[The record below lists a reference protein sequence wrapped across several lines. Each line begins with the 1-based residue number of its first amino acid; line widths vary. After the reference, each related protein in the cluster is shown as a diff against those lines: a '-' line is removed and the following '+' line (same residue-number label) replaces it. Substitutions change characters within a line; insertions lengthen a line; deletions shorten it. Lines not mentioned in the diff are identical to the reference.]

1 MLRLL
6 YRLIVQRVKE
16 YQLKKSTLRQN
27 SSGTK
32 QVFTKSVRLRWIF
45 ASGIVLVA
53 LASLTL
59 YRFQFSLPLLS
70 PDPNQAQLEIRVD
83 SVANV
88 PTVVFLE
95 RTPPSL
101 TPVPENSNVN
111 QITIQNSQFSPAFQL
126 ITAGS
131 TIEIVNNDPILHNTH
146 IIDGVDTVFN
156 VATPLKSIA
165 VRKTMTATG
174 MLFVRCDL
182 HPFMH
187 GWIFVPPNPYYTV
200 VHDPG
205 AVIWSDILPG
215 TYLLQKWEAGKFTSS
230 LQIHLSPG
238 EEKIISQL

>member
-16 YQLKKSTLRQN
+16 YQLKKSSLRQN
-27 SSGTK
+27 SSSTK
-32 QVFTKSVRLRWIF
+32 QFVTKSVKLRWIF

-53 LASLTL
+53 LASLVF
-59 YRFQFSLPLLS
+59 YRFQFGLPLLS
-70 PDPNQAQLEIRVD
+70 PNPNQAQLEIRVD
-83 SVANV
+83 SVANA

-95 RTPPSL
+95 RTPPPL
-101 TPVPENSNVN
+101 TPVPENSNVS
-111 QITIQNSQFSPAFQL
+111 QITIQNSQFTPAFQL

-131 TIEIVNNDPILHNTH
+131 TIEILNNDPILHNTH
-146 IIDGVDTVFN
+146 IIDGDDTVFN
-156 VATPLKSIA
+156 VATPLKSIT

-187 GWIFVPPNPYYTV
+187 SWIFVPPNPYYVVVNNSGTV
-200 VHDPG
+200 VW
-205 AVIWSDILPG
+205 ADISPG
-215 TYLLQKWEAGKFTSS
+215 TYLLQKWEAGKITRS

-238 EEKIISQL
+238 EEKVINQL

>member
-27 SSGTK
+27 SSSTK
-32 QVFTKSVRLRWIF
+32 QVFTKSVKLRWIF

-53 LASLTL
+53 LASIVL
-59 YRFQFSLPLLS
+59 YRFHFGLPLLS
-70 PDPNQAQLEIRVD
+70 PNPNQAQLEIRVD
-83 SVANV
+83 SVANA

-95 RTPPSL
+95 RTPPPL
-101 TPVPENSNVN
+101 APVPENSNVS
-111 QITIQNSQFSPAFQL
+111 QITILNSQFTPAFQL

-146 IIDGVDTVFN
+146 IIDGDDTVFN
-156 VATPLKSIA
+156 VATPLKSIT

-187 GWIFVPPNPYYTV
+187 SWIFVPPNPYYVVVKNSGTV
-200 VHDPG
+200 V
-205 AVIWSDILPG
+205 WTDISPG
-215 TYLLQKWEAGKFTSS
+215 TYLLQKWEAGKITKS

-238 EEKIISQL
+238 EGKVINQL

>member
-16 YQLKKSTLRQN
+16 YQLKKSTLKQN
-27 SSGTK
+27 PSSTK
-32 QVFTKSVRLRWIF
+32 QTFTKSVNLRWIF
-45 ASGIVLVA
+45 ASGIVLIA
-53 LASLTL
+53 LASLVL
-59 YRFQFSLPLLS
+59 YRFQFGLPLLS
-70 PDPNQAQLEIRVD
+70 SDPNQAQLEIRVD

-88 PTVVFLE
+88 PTMVFLE
-95 RTPPSL
+95 RTPPPL
-101 TPVPENSNVN
+101 TPVPENPNVS
-111 QITIQNSQFSPAFQL
+111 QITIQNSQFAPAFQL

-146 IIDGVDTVFN
+146 IIDGDDTVFN
-156 VATPLKSIA
+156 VATPLKSIT
-165 VRKTMTATG
+165 VRKTLTATG

-187 GWIFVPPNPYYTV
+187 SWIFVPPNPYYAI

-205 AVIWSDILPG
+205 TVVWSDILPG
-215 TYLLQKWEAGKFTSS
+215 TYLLQKWEDGKFTRS

-238 EEKIISQL
+238 EEKVINQL

>member
-16 YQLKKSTLRQN
+16 YQLKKSSLRQN
-27 SSGTK
+27 SSSTK
-32 QVFTKSVRLRWIF
+32 QVFTKSVKLRWIF

-53 LASLTL
+53 LASIVF
-59 YRFQFSLPLLS
+59 YRFQFGLPLLS
-70 PDPNQAQLEIRVD
+70 PNPNQAQLEIRVD
-83 SVANV
+83 SVANA

-95 RTPPSL
+95 RTPPPL
-101 TPVPENSNVN
+101 TPVPENSNVS
-111 QITIQNSQFSPAFQL
+111 QITIQNSQFTPAFQL
-126 ITAGS
+126 ISAGG

-146 IIDGVDTVFN
+146 IIDGDDTVFN
-156 VATPLKSIA
+156 VATPLKSIT

-187 GWIFVPPNPYYTV
+187 SWIFVPPNPYYAVVNNSGTV
-200 VHDPG
+200 V
-205 AVIWSDILPG
+205 WTDISPG
-215 TYLLQKWEAGKFTSS
+215 TYLLQKWEAGIFTRS

-238 EEKIISQL
+238 EEKVINQL

>member
-16 YQLKKSTLRQN
+16 YQLKKSTLKQN
-27 SSGTK
+27 PSSTK
-32 QVFTKSVRLRWIF
+32 QVFTKSVKLRWIF

-53 LASLTL
+53 LASLAF
-59 YRFQFSLPLLS
+59 YRFQFDFPLLN

-83 SVANV
+83 SVANA

-95 RTPPSL
+95 RSPPSL
-101 TPVPENSNVN
+101 TPVPENSNVS
-111 QITIQNSQFSPAFQL
+111 QITIQNSQFAPAFQL
-126 ITAGS
+126 ISAGS

-146 IIDGVDTVFN
+146 IIDGDDTVFN
-156 VATPLKSIA
+156 VATPLKSIT

-187 GWIFVPPNPYYTV
+187 SWIFVPPNPYYAV
-200 VHDPG
+200 VHDPRT
-205 AVIWSDILPG
+205 VVWSDILPG
-215 TYLLQKWEAGKFTSS
+215 AYLLQKWEAGKFTRS

-238 EEKIISQL
+238 EEKVINQL

>member
-16 YQLKKSTLRQN
+16 YQLKKSTLKQN
-27 SSGTK
+27 PSSTK
-32 QVFTKSVRLRWIF
+32 QVFTKSVKFRWIF

-53 LASLTL
+53 LVSFAL
-59 YRFQFSLPLLS
+59 YRFQFGLPLLS

-83 SVANV
+83 SVANA

-101 TPVPENSNVN
+101 TSVPENSNVS
-111 QITIQNSQFSPAFQL
+111 QITIQNSQFAPAFQL
-126 ITAGS
+126 ISAGS

-146 IIDGVDTVFN
+146 IIDGDDTVFN
-156 VATPLKSIA
+156 VATPLKSIT

-187 GWIFVPPNPYYTV
+187 GWIFVPPNPYYAV
-200 VHDPG
+200 VHDPRT
-205 AVIWSDILPG
+205 VVWSDILPG
-215 TYLLQKWEAGKFTSS
+215 AYLLQKWEAGKFTRS

-238 EEKIISQL
+238 EEKVINQL

>member
-16 YQLKKSTLRQN
+16 YQLKKSSLRQN
-27 SSGTK
+27 SSSTK
-32 QVFTKSVRLRWIF
+32 QVFTKSVKLRWIF

-53 LASLTL
+53 LASIVF
-59 YRFQFSLPLLS
+59 YRFQFGLPLLS
-70 PDPNQAQLEIRVD
+70 PNPNQAQLEIRVD
-83 SVANV
+83 SVANA

-101 TPVPENSNVN
+101 TPVPKNSNVS
-111 QITIQNSQFSPAFQL
+111 QITIQNSQFAPAFQL
-126 ITAGS
+126 ISAGS

-146 IIDGVDTVFN
+146 IIDGDDTVFN
-156 VATPLKSIA
+156 VATPLKSIT

-187 GWIFVPPNPYYTV
+187 GWIFVPPNPYYAV
-200 VHDPG
+200 VHDPRT
-205 AVIWSDILPG
+205 VVWSDILPG
-215 TYLLQKWEAGKFTSS
+215 AYLLQKWEAGKFTKT

-238 EEKIISQL
+238 EVKAINQL